1 MLKVALL
8 NTIYKTIVSFKKL
21 KAIAATTAK
30 NLNKNCI
37 KNVMAKRDL
46 SKIKIKQLYEAEVRF
61 EVYC

>member
-1 MLKVALL
+1 ML

-21 KAIAATTAK
+21 KTIAATTAK

-46 SKIKIKQLYEAEVRF
+46 SKIKQLYEAEVRF